1 MQRFSGFV
9 NNGGFSLGAKGS
21 LLCVC
26 SFVLYRIETWPINKG
41 KTLSLEKYDTR
52 MVR

>member
-1 MQRFSGFV
+1 MQGFSGFV

-21 LLCVC
+21 LCVC

-41 KTLSLEKYDTR
+41 KTLSLEKDDTR